1 MNYYSSTK
9 GRKTAMMCAAL
20 VAVISESALA
30 QDVPTII
37 VSGKKKQ
44 EKVVIDPEVTRN
56 LAQLNERFVE
66 TAKLWES
73 RELETARNE
82 YRKILDTTNAPP
94 HYRSYAHLRIA
105 QSYMAEKNTAAAK
118 VEYEKTK
125 ANEAYP
131 EVHRYEAEE
140 CVKQIDRVAKGL
152 PARDVS
158 KAQPATA
165 GR

>member
-1 MNYYSSTK
+1 MKHQLTIL
-9 GRKTAMMCAAL
+9 L
-20 VAVISESALA
+20 VAAFIAGVLGTTEA
-30 QDVPTII
+30 QNVPTVI

-140 CVKQIDRVAKGL
+140 CVKEIDRVAKGL